1 VAIAAILDEAASGA
15 RPDIADELAAV
26 AARLRRS
33 TVQVRG
39 RGPGGGSGVIW
50 RPDGLIITNAHVAR
64 GPRATVELWDGRVLA
79 ATVTARD
86 PQRDLAALAV
96 DASDLP
102 AAPVADS
109 GALRVGE
116 LVLAVGN
123 PFGVVGA
130 LTIGIVHAIGPAG
143 EGGRQRWVQADV
155 RLAPGN
161 SGGPLA
167 DARGRVIGINSMIAG
182 GLALAVP
189 SNAVERFLRG
199 RSERPYLGVSTRPV
213 LVSVAGAR
221 LLGLLVLEVAS
232 SSPAAAAGLLI
243 GDVLVG
249 VGGRPFAEPADL
261 AGALDDAGPGG
272 ALHLDLIRG
281 GRRGS
286 LSVVIARGGGGPLP
300 PEAEAA

>member
-1 VAIAAILDEAASGA
+1 VAIAALLDEAASGA
-15 RPDIADELAAV
+15 RPDIAGELATV

-130 LTIGIVHAIGPAG
+130 LTIGIVHAIGLAG

-199 RSERPYLGVSTRPV
+199 GDERPYLGVSTRPV
-213 LVSVAGAR
+213 LVPVAGAH
-221 LLGLLVLEVAS
+221 LLGLLVLDVAAG
-232 SSPAAAAGLLI
+232 SPAAAGLLI

-261 AGALDDAGPGG
+261 ADALDDAGPGG

-286 LSVVIARGGGGPLP
+286 VSVVIARGGETPLP